1 MKKRYSLA
9 FVLALVF
16 STLALSC
23 CAMLAVFLGLLNR
36 MPESSDDDYG
46 FSEILDVISERFIGE
61 ADEEL
66 LITEAKRAMVYALDD
81 NWSYYM
87 TAEEYEQHQQSMNN
101 TYQGIGVSVLINE
114 EYGGIEVT
122 GVYSNSGAQAAGI
135 IIGDIITA
143 IDGVS
148 IAGYSLIDV
157 RSALSRPIDDSALLT
172 VRRASGLYE
181 DIEVI
186 YSVIFED
193 PVSFEM
199 IDGNI
204 GYVYLRNFE
213 GESANSFI
221 HAVEEL
227 ISQGAAAFIFDVRS
241 NGGGRVGEVTAILDF
256 LLPEG
261 DIFITVDETGN
272 EYVTKSDADFIDLPA
287 VVLVNSHSYS
297 GAEYFTAALSEYE
310 YAITVG
316 EQTTGKNRMQT
327 TIGLDEGDAIHIST
341 GMYLTPNRV
350 SLFDTGGYTPDYE
363 VELTEDELIAHYNGE
378 LSIDDDAQLQKALEL
393 LGGTT

>member
-1 MKKRYSLA
+1 MEKRYSLP
-9 FVLALVF
+9 FMLALVF

-23 CAMLAVFLGLLNR
+23 CAMLAAFLGYLNR
-36 MPESSDDDYG
+36 MPGDGDADFG
-46 FSEILDVISERFIGE
+46 FSEILDIIEERFIGE

-66 LITEAKRAMVYALDD
+66 LITEAKRAMIDSLDD

-87 TAEEYEQHQQSMNN
+87 TAEEYEQYRQSMNN

-143 IDGVS
+143 IDGES
-148 IAGYSLIDV
+148 IAGYSLVEV
-157 RSALSRPIDDSALLT
+157 RSALSRPIDDSAMLT
-172 VRRASGLYE
+172 VRRTNGEYE

-186 YSVIFED
+186 YSVIFDD

-199 IDGNI
+199 LDNNI
-204 GYVYLRNFE
+204 GYVLLRNFE

-221 HAVEEL
+221 SAVEEL
-227 ISQGAAAFIFDVRS
+227 ILQGAEAFIYDVRS
-241 NGGGRVGEVTAILDF
+241 NGGGRVSEVTAILDF

-261 DIFITVDETGN
+261 EIFITVDETGY
-272 EYVTKSDADFIDLPA
+272 EYVTHSDANFIDLPA

-297 GAEYFTAALSEYE
+297 GAEFFAAALSEYE

-327 TIGLDEGDAIHIST
+327 TIALHDGDAIHIST

-350 SLFDTGGYTPDYE
+350 SLFDAGGYTPDYE
-363 VELTEDELIAHYNGE
+363 VHLSEDELIAHYNGE
-378 LSIDDDAQLQKALEL
+378 LAFDDDDQLQKALQL
-393 LGGTT
+393 LVS